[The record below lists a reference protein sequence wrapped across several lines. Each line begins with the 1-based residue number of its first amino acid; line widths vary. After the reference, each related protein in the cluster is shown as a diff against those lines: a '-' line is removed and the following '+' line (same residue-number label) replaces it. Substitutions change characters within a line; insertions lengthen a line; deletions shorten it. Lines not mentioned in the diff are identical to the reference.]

1 MNMSW
6 RYNAWNRVKQDE
18 PLALAILAKNERVSN
33 HVLE

>member
-18 PLALAILAKNERVSN
+18 PLAILAKNERVNN